1 MVQKRGSHFHLTVWW
16 RLNVSFKKIN
26 GHPASP
32 LHDLRSCSITLPGE
46 SLKAE
51 YLGRLS
57 LSSARFVNKLSPPHP
72 PTHTS
77 TPQLSAP
84 IIAIK
89 LVNILRGGGGK
100 AIKLLKMGMKLYA
113 DKVVRIQRIWARY
126 KLINQL
132 HKIACHDVTIH
143 SKFWG
148 PEIDLIKTAIQYL
161 WFSYTVNTHFD
172 ILNIITQCIHENRAW
187 IFVRNMLLLKISTPK
202 SPYTDFCPQ

>member
-1 MVQKRGSHFHLTVWW
+1 M
-16 RLNVSFKKIN
+16 SFKKIN

-89 LVNILRGGGGK
+89 LVNILRGGGVGGGGK

-113 DKVVRIQRIWARY
+113 DKVVRIQRI
-126 KLINQL
+126 
-132 HKIACHDVTIH
+132 
-143 SKFWG
+143 
-148 PEIDLIKTAIQYL
+148 
-161 WFSYTVNTHFD
+161 
-172 ILNIITQCIHENRAW
+172 
-187 IFVRNMLLLKISTPK
+187 
-202 SPYTDFCPQ
+202 

>member
-1 MVQKRGSHFHLTVWW
+1 M
-16 RLNVSFKKIN
+16 SFKKIN

-77 TPQLSAP
+77 TPQLSPP

-89 LVNILRGGGGK
+89 LVNILRGGK

-113 DKVVRIQRIWARY
+113 DKVVRIQRI
-126 KLINQL
+126 
-132 HKIACHDVTIH
+132 
-143 SKFWG
+143 
-148 PEIDLIKTAIQYL
+148 
-161 WFSYTVNTHFD
+161 
-172 ILNIITQCIHENRAW
+172 
-187 IFVRNMLLLKISTPK
+187 
-202 SPYTDFCPQ
+202 

>member
-89 LVNILRGGGGK
+89 LVNILRGGGVRQSSYWKWGWSSMQTRWLEYNVYEHDISWLTSC
-100 AIKLLKMGMKLYA
+100 IKQHVMMW
-113 DKVVRIQRIWARY
+113 Q
-126 KLINQL
+126 
-132 HKIACHDVTIH
+132 
-143 SKFWG
+143 F
-148 PEIDLIKTAIQYL
+148 TA
-161 WFSYTVNTHFD
+161 N
-172 ILNIITQCIHENRAW
+172 
-187 IFVRNMLLLKISTPK
+187 FVGQK
-202 SPYTDFCPQ
+202 